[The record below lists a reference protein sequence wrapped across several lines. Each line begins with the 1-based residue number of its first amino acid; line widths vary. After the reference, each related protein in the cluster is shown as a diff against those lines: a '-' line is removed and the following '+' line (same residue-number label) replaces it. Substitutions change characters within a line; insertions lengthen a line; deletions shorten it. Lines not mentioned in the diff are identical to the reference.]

1 MRNLTLPLDL
11 IKKMVDWG
19 RKHRDVASILFVE
32 GDNHYVMDRSEE
44 YALFMHKHLLDPWL
58 LLLHFVTFCSMFGT
72 CQQHILV
79 LTLELCQ
86 SFSELVWILKIRSD

>member
-11 IKKMVDWG
+11 IKKMVEWG
-19 RKHRDVASILFVE
+19 RNHRDVASILFVE

-58 LLLHFVTFCSMFGT
+58 FFVTLLCFPFPC
-72 CQQHILV
+72 
-79 LTLELCQ
+79 LELA
-86 SFSELVWILKIRSD
+86 SSISLF

>member
-1 MRNLTLPLDL
+1 LDL

-58 LLLHFVTFCSMFGT
+58 LL
-72 CQQHILV
+72 
-79 LTLELCQ
+79 
-86 SFSELVWILKIRSD
+86 